1 MKITHFLS
9 SNDRAATMT
18 ENDKPLL
25 KLVATTRRPK
35 RRKRH
40 NLLAPRLPIVEVPEP
55 PADMSVRPA
64 RRLGANWRQRSTAW
78 ASIPRPMYGR
88 SRLLR
93 NGSAIFARCKPLW
106 RSLLV
111 FDGVEVSAAGKKY
124 YRCGDRQLIRP
135 EWRFARSAE
144 RRFRQWAAKFKLP
157 MTERDRL
164 VALPTADAAKPLEG
178 H

>member
-1 MKITHFLS
+1 
-9 SNDRAATMT
+9 MT

-55 PADMSVRPA
+55 PADMSVT
-64 RRLGANWRQRSTAW
+64 GKTAW
-78 ASIPRPMYGR
+78 RELAAAVNSMGIYTEADVWAFEALAEWLGDLRAVQATLASP
-88 SRLLR
+88 
-93 NGSAIFARCKPLW
+93 
-106 RSLLV
+106 LV
-111 FDGVEVSAAGKKY
+111 FDGVEVSAAGEKY

-164 VALPTADAAKPLEG
+164 VALPTANAAKPLEG